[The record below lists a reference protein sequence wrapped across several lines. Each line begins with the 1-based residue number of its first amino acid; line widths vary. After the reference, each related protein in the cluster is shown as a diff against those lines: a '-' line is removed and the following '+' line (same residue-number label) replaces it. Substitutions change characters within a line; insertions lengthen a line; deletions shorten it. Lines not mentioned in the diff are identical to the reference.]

1 MAPNKLKEIH
11 IEMTTQPSIEENIAY
26 GFNMTQLSIEEN
38 IAYGFN
44 MTQLSIEENIA
55 YGFNMMTTVED
66 SDDYI

>member
-1 MAPNKLKEIH
+1 
-11 IEMTTQPSIEENIAY
+11 MTTQPS
-26 GFNMTQLSIEEN
+26 LEEN

-66 SDDYI
+66 SDGYI